1 VPIWICDTS
10 PICYFA
16 RLGLLHILPNMLGQ
30 LVVPQAVVNEIDT
43 GRAQHPNLPD
53 LRLLNWVHIT
63 QPPSTPPEISRHQLG
78 PGETEAIALAHSL
91 SDTCILLDDF
101 QARQEATEKGIP
113 VRGTL
118 ALLLMAKE
126 RNLVQEV
133 GPLIDQL
140 DALGFRVSDAV
151 RETILEIAGET

>member
-1 VPIWICDTS
+1 
-10 PICYFA
+10 
-16 RLGLLHILPNMLGQ
+16 
-30 LVVPQAVVNEIDT
+30 
-43 GRAQHPNLPD
+43 
-53 LRLLNWVHIT
+53 
-63 QPPSTPPEISRHQLG
+63 
-78 PGETEAIALAHSL
+78 
-91 SDTCILLDDF
+91 LLDDF

-151 RETILEIAGET
+151 RETILEIARET